1 MAWDTDKMKEDAK
14 KLWGLTPPGAIGK
27 GIAGIAGK
35 FKDSDVN
42 IMDLDP
48 NPTSRAFWKLVKM
61 LMERYN
67 IPQTKAER
75 IARNQMA
82 DANVLPEG
90 PGTADEGYRG
100 IDVGGAE
107 DPWDIPEQETSK
119 ITREDIE
126 TGAQRMYD
134 TMKNLE
140 RRVV

>member
-1 MAWDTDKMKEDAK
+1 MAWDTDKMKEDARR
-14 KLWGLTPPGAIGK
+14 LWDKTLPGKVSKGIT
-27 GIAGIAGK
+27 GIAGAI
-35 FKDSDVN
+35 SDKELAKL
-42 IMDLDP
+42 MDLDP

-67 IPQTKAER
+67 IPQTQAEA

-107 DPWDIPEQETSK
+107 DPCDIPKQETAE
-119 ITREDIE
+119 ITREDI
-126 TGAQRMYD
+126 R
-134 TMKNLE
+134 
-140 RRVV
+140 